1 MQQFAQGERQPLL
14 TGVPVGDAQLAG
26 VVPPGGRC
34 QGLVEGRC
42 GRIRASG
49 ELFQLLAVAVHALAE
64 FPGQA
69 VGQAPGLIRGRG
81 LRLIVLMLVPQS
93 GAGADQHQAQ
103 QCEQPCRPGQNLV
116 FVPHSFPP
124 GRPVAVLWS
133 RRFGEARGAY
143 WRPLWPKPPS
153 PRALSSNSSTC
164 VSDTCITGTITSCAM
179 RSPGSMVKALLP
191 RFQQDTINWPW

>member
-1 MQQFAQGERQPLL
+1 M
-14 TGVPVGDAQLAG
+14 
-26 VVPPGGRC
+26 
-34 QGLVEGRC
+34 
-42 GRIRASG
+42 
-49 ELFQLLAVAVHALAE
+49 LAVAVHALAE

-69 VGQAPGLIRGRG
+69 VGQAPGLIRGGG
-81 LRLIVLMLVPQS
+81 LGLIVLMLVPQS
-93 GAGADQHQAQ
+93 GARTDQHQAQ

-124 GRPVAVLWS
+124 SRPVAVLWS
-133 RRFGEARGAY
+133 RRFGGARGAY

-164 VSDTCITGTITSCAM
+164 VSATCITGTITSCAM